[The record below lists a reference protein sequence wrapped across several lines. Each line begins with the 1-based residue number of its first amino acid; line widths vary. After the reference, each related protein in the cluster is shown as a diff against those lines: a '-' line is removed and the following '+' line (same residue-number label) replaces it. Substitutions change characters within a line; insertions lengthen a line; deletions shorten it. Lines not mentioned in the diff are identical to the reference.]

1 MRRTQWKVWT
11 LKGRR
16 SSTSLEK
23 RTLISSKSSGSSFL
37 PVPLL
42 PSLKNNIINS
52 LSLVMNSSKT
62 KTLLNNIILIT
73 ILKIISSIKISKASN
88 FQIIIYHFLI
98 LIIVLTMAYKIIKIV
113 YYLDQNNYN
122 INECLFIN
130 FQKHK

>member
-1 MRRTQWKVWT
+1 
-11 LKGRR
+11 
-16 SSTSLEK
+16 
-23 RTLISSKSSGSSFL
+23 
-37 PVPLL
+37 
-42 PSLKNNIINS
+42 
-52 LSLVMNSSKT
+52 MNSSKT

-73 ILKIISSIKISKASN
+73 ILKIISSIKISKALN